1 MLYSL
6 ENESFAV
13 LECEK
18 EALSDLPRETCNDIN
33 VPTETSETF
42 DGEQC
47 AEVNGPYD
55 LAYRKKFVSK
65 KSHQKWRNK
74 DIIMG

>member
-13 LECEK
+13 LGCEK

-42 DGEQC
+42 DGEHC

-55 LAYRKKFVSK
+55 LADRKKFVSK
-65 KSHQKWRNK
+65 NSHQKWKNK
-74 DIIMG
+74 DIMMG

>member
-18 EALSDLPRETCNDIN
+18 EALSDLPREVCFKKQSSKVEKQRHYHGLN
-33 VPTETSETF
+33 
-42 DGEQC
+42 
-47 AEVNGPYD
+47 VNGGI
-55 LAYRKKFVSK
+55 LTA
-65 KSHQKWRNK
+65 
-74 DIIMG
+74 